1 MGRHPQSSQDRR
13 RNNSKNMKFA
23 ISILFLAATSRAAPS
38 ISFSDMNTG
47 SVHNTLDRT
56 QKATDIQIT
65 NKVMPDI
72 QRNFNLIKQ
81 TNEREYKET
90 SQLYEYIDASIA
102 HATKSI
108 MKAITDLKTNTDES
122 IRALGENTRENLIS
136 LKTIN
141 NENNQKILE
150 QTVASSD
157 SALALSLNWMSRR
170 MDAAEDIL
178 TSRVGVCGV
187 SGEQKMPGVVT
198 YNRFLHPTE
207 GDKKIRLAGK
217 NLEVND
223 VFDKTRGFFTVPE
236 GGSGEYSISVGMVMK
251 VFDWQLDIHNHQN
264 VLSQYKLHVGDRVLD
279 EALLASDNGASDNAD
294 IVQASRSIVVHLLEG
309 QKVKL
314 VKSWD
319 RRSPISSDYYITFCV
334 SMKHLDSALYLGEEP
349 ETRPSAPSVDLK
361 SWTFDSPTLNTI
373 APPTIETIAPP
384 SRLPRLEISTPET
397 PLKTPPPCTA
407 SGFNTCNWHVNC
419 K

>member
-1 MGRHPQSSQDRR
+1 
-13 RNNSKNMKFA
+13 MKFA

-72 QRNFNLIKQ
+72 QRNFDLIKQ

-90 SQLYEYIDASIA
+90 SQIYEYIDASIA

-150 QTVASSD
+150 QTVASND

-170 MDAAEDIL
+170 MDAAEVRERKIFFQQLLFKMFFSTGHPD
-178 TSRVGVCGV
+178 
-187 SGEQKMPGVVT
+187 EQSWCVWSFRWT
-198 YNRFLHPTE
+198 
-207 GDKKIRLAGK
+207 
-217 NLEVND
+217 
-223 VFDKTRGFFTVPE
+223 
-236 GGSGEYSISVGMVMK
+236 
-251 VFDWQLDIHNHQN
+251 
-264 VLSQYKLHVGDRVLD
+264 HVAWCR
-279 EALLASDNGASDNAD
+279 
-294 IVQASRSIVVHLLEG
+294 HL
-309 QKVKL
+309 Q
-314 VKSWD
+314 S
-319 RRSPISSDYYITFCV
+319 
-334 SMKHLDSALYLGEEP
+334 
-349 ETRPSAPSVDLK
+349 
-361 SWTFDSPTLNTI
+361 N
-373 APPTIETIAPP
+373 
-384 SRLPRLEISTPET
+384 
-397 PLKTPPPCTA
+397 PPP
-407 SGFNTCNWHVNC
+407 H
-419 K
+419 

>member
-1 MGRHPQSSQDRR
+1 MGRHPQSSLDRR
-13 RNNSKNMKFA
+13 RNNSKRMKFA
-23 ISILFLAATSRAAPS
+23 ISILFLVASSRAAPT
-38 ISFSDMNTG
+38 FSDMNTG
-47 SVHNTLDRT
+47 GVHNSLDKT
-56 QKATDIQIT
+56 QKKTDMNIRK
-65 NKVMPDI
+65 KVMPDI

-81 TNEREYKET
+81 TNEREYNET
-90 SQLYEYIDASIA
+90 SQIYEYIDASIA

-150 QTVASSD
+150 KTVDSSD

-187 SGEQKMPGVVT
+187 SREQKMAGVVT
-198 YNRFLHPTE
+198 YDRILHPTE
-207 GDKKIRLAGK
+207 GDKKIRLTGK
-217 NLEVND
+217 DLEVDD
-223 VFDKTRGFFTVPE
+223 VFDKNRGYFTVPE

-264 VLSQYKLHVGDRVLD
+264 VLSQYTLHVGDRVLD

-319 RRSPISSDYYITFCV
+319 RHSPISSDYYITFCV
-334 SMKHLDSALYLGEEP
+334 SMKHLDSVLNLSEEP

-384 SRLPRLEISTPET
+384 SRLPRLEIGTTET
-397 PLKTPPPCTA
+397 PLKTPPPCRA
-407 SGFNTCNWHVNC
+407 SAFTNCN
-419 K
+419 

>member
-13 RNNSKNMKFA
+13 RNNSKKMKFA

-38 ISFSDMNTG
+38 ISDMNTG

-90 SQLYEYIDASIA
+90 SQIYEYIDASIA

-122 IRALGENTRENLIS
+122 IRALGENTRENFIS

-150 QTVASSD
+150 KTVDSSD

-187 SGEQKMPGVVT
+187 SREQKMAGVVT
-198 YNRFLHPTE
+198 YDRILHPTE
-207 GDKKIRLAGK
+207 GDKKIRLA
-217 NLEVND
+217 
-223 VFDKTRGFFTVPE
+223 
-236 GGSGEYSISVGMVMK
+236 
-251 VFDWQLDIHNHQN
+251 
-264 VLSQYKLHVGDRVLD
+264 
-279 EALLASDNGASDNAD
+279 
-294 IVQASRSIVVHLLEG
+294 
-309 QKVKL
+309 VKEHCGPPAG
-314 VKSWD
+314 
-319 RRSPISSDYYITFCV
+319 R
-334 SMKHLDSALYLGEEP
+334 
-349 ETRPSAPSVDLK
+349 
-361 SWTFDSPTLNTI
+361 TFDS
-373 APPTIETIAPP
+373 
-384 SRLPRLEISTPET
+384 
-397 PLKTPPPCTA
+397 
-407 SGFNTCNWHVNC
+407 
-419 K
+419 

>member
-13 RNNSKNMKFA
+13 RNNSKKMKFA
-23 ISILFLAATSRAAPS
+23 ISILFVAATSRAAPS
-38 ISFSDMNTG
+38 ISDMNTG

-65 NKVMPDI
+65 NKVIPDI
-72 QRNFNLIKQ
+72 QRNFDLIKQ
-81 TNEREYKET
+81 TNEREYNET
-90 SQLYEYIDASIA
+90 SQIYEYIDASIA

-108 MKAITDLKTNTDES
+108 IKAI
-122 IRALGENTRENLIS
+122 GENTRENLIS

-150 QTVASSD
+150 KTVDSSD

-187 SGEQKMPGVVT
+187 SREQKMAGVVT
-198 YNRFLHPTE
+198 YDRILHPTE

-217 NLEVND
+217 DLEVDD
-223 VFDKTRGFFTVPE
+223 VFDKNRGFFTVPE
-236 GGSGEYSISVGMVMK
+236 GGSGEYSTSVGMVMK
-251 VFDWQLDIHNHQN
+251 VFDWQLDIHNHRN
-264 VLSQYKLHVGDRVLD
+264 VLSKYKLHVGDRVLE

-294 IVQASRSIVVHLLEG
+294 IVQASRSIVVYLLEG

-319 RRSPISSDYYITFCV
+319 RHSPISSDYYITFCV
-334 SMKHLDSALYLGEEP
+334 SMKHLDSALSLGEEP
-349 ETRPSAPSVDLK
+349 ETPPSAPSVDLK
-361 SWTFDSPTLNTI
+361 SWTFDSPSLNTI

-384 SRLPRLEISTPET
+384 TRLPRLEISTR
-397 PLKTPPPCTA
+397 
-407 SGFNTCNWHVNC
+407 
-419 K
+419 

>member
-1 MGRHPQSSQDRR
+1 
-13 RNNSKNMKFA
+13 MKFA

-38 ISFSDMNTG
+38 ISDMNTG

-81 TNEREYKET
+81 TNEREYNET

-150 QTVASSD
+150 KTVDSSD

-170 MDAAEDIL
+170 MDAAEVRERKIFFQQLLFKMFFSTGHPD
-178 TSRVGVCGV
+178 
-187 SGEQKMPGVVT
+187 EQSWCVWSFRWT
-198 YNRFLHPTE
+198 
-207 GDKKIRLAGK
+207 
-217 NLEVND
+217 
-223 VFDKTRGFFTVPE
+223 
-236 GGSGEYSISVGMVMK
+236 
-251 VFDWQLDIHNHQN
+251 
-264 VLSQYKLHVGDRVLD
+264 HVAWCR
-279 EALLASDNGASDNAD
+279 
-294 IVQASRSIVVHLLEG
+294 HL
-309 QKVKL
+309 Q
-314 VKSWD
+314 S
-319 RRSPISSDYYITFCV
+319 
-334 SMKHLDSALYLGEEP
+334 
-349 ETRPSAPSVDLK
+349 
-361 SWTFDSPTLNTI
+361 N
-373 APPTIETIAPP
+373 
-384 SRLPRLEISTPET
+384 
-397 PLKTPPPCTA
+397 PPP
-407 SGFNTCNWHVNC
+407 H
-419 K
+419 

>member
-1 MGRHPQSSQDRR
+1 MGRHPQSSLDRR
-13 RNNSKNMKFA
+13 RNNSKRMKFA
-23 ISILFLAATSRAAPS
+23 ISILFLVATSRAAPS
-38 ISFSDMNTG
+38 ISDMNTG

-65 NKVMPDI
+65 NKVIPDI
-72 QRNFNLIKQ
+72 QRNFDLIKQ

-122 IRALGENTRENLIS
+122 IRALGENTRENFIS

-150 QTVASSD
+150 KTVDSND

-187 SGEQKMPGVVT
+187 SREQKMAGVVT
-198 YNRFLHPTE
+198 YDRILHPTE

-217 NLEVND
+217 DLEVDD

-264 VLSQYKLHVGDRVLD
+264 VLSQYELHVGDRVLD

-319 RRSPISSDYYITFCV
+319 RHSPISSDYYITFCV
-334 SMKHLDSALYLGEEP
+334 SMKHLDSALSLGEEP

-361 SWTFDSPTLNTI
+361 SWTFDSPSLNTI

-407 SGFNTCNWHVNC
+407 SGFNNCN
-419 K
+419 

>member
-38 ISFSDMNTG
+38 ISDMNTG

-90 SQLYEYIDASIA
+90 SQIYEYIDASIA

-122 IRALGENTRENLIS
+122 IRALGENTRENFIS

-150 QTVASSD
+150 KTVDSSD

-187 SGEQKMPGVVT
+187 SREQKMAGVVT
-198 YNRFLHPTE
+198 YDRILHPTE

-217 NLEVND
+217 DLEVDD
-223 VFDKTRGFFTVPE
+223 VFDKTRGFFTVPK

-279 EALLASDNGASDNAD
+279 EALLASDNGASENAD

-309 QKVKL
+309 QVVKL

-319 RRSPISSDYYITFCV
+319 RPISSDYYITFCV
-334 SMKHLDSALYLGEEP
+334 SMKHLDSALSLGEGP

-384 SRLPRLEISTPET
+384 SRLPRLEIGTTET
-397 PLKTPPPCTA
+397 PLKTPPPCRA
-407 SGFNTCNWHVNC
+407 SAFTNCN
-419 K
+419 

>member
-1 MGRHPQSSQDRR
+1 
-13 RNNSKNMKFA
+13 MKFA

-72 QRNFNLIKQ
+72 QRNFDLIKQ

-90 SQLYEYIDASIA
+90 SQIYEYIDASIA

-150 QTVASSD
+150 KTVDSSD

-170 MDAAEDIL
+170 MDAAEVRERKIFFQQLLFKMFFSTGHPD
-178 TSRVGVCGV
+178 
-187 SGEQKMPGVVT
+187 EQSWCVWSFRWT
-198 YNRFLHPTE
+198 
-207 GDKKIRLAGK
+207 
-217 NLEVND
+217 
-223 VFDKTRGFFTVPE
+223 
-236 GGSGEYSISVGMVMK
+236 
-251 VFDWQLDIHNHQN
+251 
-264 VLSQYKLHVGDRVLD
+264 HVAWCR
-279 EALLASDNGASDNAD
+279 
-294 IVQASRSIVVHLLEG
+294 HL
-309 QKVKL
+309 Q
-314 VKSWD
+314 S
-319 RRSPISSDYYITFCV
+319 
-334 SMKHLDSALYLGEEP
+334 
-349 ETRPSAPSVDLK
+349 
-361 SWTFDSPTLNTI
+361 N
-373 APPTIETIAPP
+373 
-384 SRLPRLEISTPET
+384 
-397 PLKTPPPCTA
+397 PPP
-407 SGFNTCNWHVNC
+407 H
-419 K
+419 

>member
-1 MGRHPQSSQDRR
+1 MGRHGESSQDRR
-13 RNNSKNMKFA
+13 RNNSKKMKFA

-38 ISFSDMNTG
+38 ISDMNTG

-56 QKATDIQIT
+56 QKRTDMNIRK
-65 NKVMPDI
+65 KVMPDI
-72 QRNFNLIKQ
+72 QRNFDLIKQ

-90 SQLYEYIDASIA
+90 SQIYEYIDASIA

-150 QTVASSD
+150 QTVASND

-187 SGEQKMPGVVT
+187 SREQKMAGVVT
-198 YNRFLHPTE
+198 YDRILHPTE

-217 NLEVND
+217 DLEVDD
-223 VFDKTRGFFTVPE
+223 VFDKNRGFFTVPE

-251 VFDWQLDIHNHQN
+251 VFDWQLDIHNHRN
-264 VLSQYKLHVGDRVLD
+264 LLSQYKLHVGDRVLD

-309 QKVKL
+309 QVVKL

-319 RRSPISSDYYITFCV
+319 RHSPISSDYYITFCV
-334 SMKHLDSALYLGEEP
+334 SMKHLDSALYLSEEP
-349 ETRPSAPSVDLK
+349 EPRPSAPSVDLK
-361 SWTFDSPTLNTI
+361 SWTFDSPSLNTI

-384 SRLPRLEISTPET
+384 SRLPRLETRWAGDLTRS
-397 PLKTPPPCTA
+397 LSA
-407 SGFNTCNWHVNC
+407 RRQRSGS
-419 K
+419 

>member
-65 NKVMPDI
+65 NKVIPDI

-90 SQLYEYIDASIA
+90 SQIYEYIDASIA

-187 SGEQKMPGVVT
+187 SREQKMAGVVT
-198 YNRFLHPTE
+198 YDRILHPTE
-207 GDKKIRLAGK
+207 GDKKIRLA
-217 NLEVND
+217 
-223 VFDKTRGFFTVPE
+223 
-236 GGSGEYSISVGMVMK
+236 
-251 VFDWQLDIHNHQN
+251 
-264 VLSQYKLHVGDRVLD
+264 
-279 EALLASDNGASDNAD
+279 
-294 IVQASRSIVVHLLEG
+294 
-309 QKVKL
+309 VKEHCGPPAG
-314 VKSWD
+314 
-319 RRSPISSDYYITFCV
+319 R
-334 SMKHLDSALYLGEEP
+334 
-349 ETRPSAPSVDLK
+349 
-361 SWTFDSPTLNTI
+361 TFDS
-373 APPTIETIAPP
+373 
-384 SRLPRLEISTPET
+384 
-397 PLKTPPPCTA
+397 
-407 SGFNTCNWHVNC
+407 
-419 K
+419 

>member
-13 RNNSKNMKFA
+13 RNNSKKMKFA

-38 ISFSDMNTG
+38 ISDMNTG

-65 NKVMPDI
+65 NKEIPDI
-72 QRNFNLIKQ
+72 QRNFDLIKQ

-90 SQLYEYIDASIA
+90 SQLYEYVDASIA

-150 QTVASSD
+150 QTAASND

-187 SGEQKMPGVVT
+187 SREQKMAGVVT
-198 YNRFLHPTE
+198 YDRILHPTE

-217 NLEVND
+217 DLEVDD
-223 VFDKTRGFFTVPE
+223 VFDKTRGFFTVPK

-264 VLSQYKLHVGDRVLD
+264 VLSQYKLHVGDRVLN

-319 RRSPISSDYYITFCV
+319 RHSPISSDYYITFCV
-334 SMKHLDSALYLGEEP
+334 SMKHLDSALYLSEEP

-361 SWTFDSPTLNTI
+361 SWTFDSPSLNTI

-384 SRLPRLEISTPET
+384 SRLPRLEISTRET

-407 SGFNTCNWHVNC
+407 SGFNNCN
-419 K
+419 

>member
-1 MGRHPQSSQDRR
+1 MGRHPQSSLDRR
-13 RNNSKNMKFA
+13 RNNSKKMKFA

-38 ISFSDMNTG
+38 ISDMNTG
-47 SVHNTLDRT
+47 SVHHTLDRT

-72 QRNFNLIKQ
+72 QRNSNLIKQ
-81 TNEREYKET
+81 TNEREYNET
-90 SQLYEYIDASIA
+90 SQIYEYIDASIA

-150 QTVASSD
+150 KTVDSNG

-170 MDAAEDIL
+170 M
-178 TSRVGVCGV
+178 GVCGV
-187 SGEQKMPGVVT
+187 SREQKMAGVVT
-198 YNRFLHPTE
+198 YDRILHPTE

-223 VFDKTRGFFTVPE
+223 VFDKNRGFFTVPKN
-236 GGSGEYSISVGMVMK
+236 GSGEYSISVGMVMK

-309 QKVKL
+309 QVVKL

-319 RRSPISSDYYITFCV
+319 RHSPISSDYYITFCV
-334 SMKHLDSALYLGEEP
+334 SMKHLDSALSLSEEP
-349 ETRPSAPSVDLK
+349 EIRPSAPSVDLK
-361 SWTFDSPTLNTI
+361 SWTFDSPSLNTI

-384 SRLPRLEISTPET
+384 SRLPRLEIGTTET
-397 PLKTPPPCTA
+397 PLKTPPPCRA
-407 SGFNTCNWHVNC
+407 SAFTNCN
-419 K
+419 

>member
-1 MGRHPQSSQDRR
+1 MGRHGESSQDRR
-13 RNNSKNMKFA
+13 RNNSKKMKFA

-38 ISFSDMNTG
+38 ISDMNTG
-47 SVHNTLDRT
+47 SVHNTLDSA
-56 QKATDIQIT
+56 QKRTDIQIT

-72 QRNFNLIKQ
+72 QRNFDLIKQ

-90 SQLYEYIDASIA
+90 SQIYEYIDASIA
-102 HATKSI
+102 NATKTNI
-108 MKAITDLKTNTDES
+108 KKITDLKTNTDES
-122 IRALGENTRENLIS
+122 IRALGENTRENFIS

-150 QTVASSD
+150 QTVASND

-187 SGEQKMPGVVT
+187 SREQKMAGVVT
-198 YNRFLHPTE
+198 YDRILHPTE

-223 VFDKTRGFFTVPE
+223 VFDKTRGFFTVPK

-279 EALLASDNGASDNAD
+279 EALLASDNGASENAD

-309 QKVKL
+309 QEVKL
-314 VKSWD
+314 VKTWNGHSL
-319 RRSPISSDYYITFCV
+319 ISSDYYITFCV
-334 SMKHLDSALYLGEEP
+334 SMKHLDSALNLGEKP
-349 ETRPSAPSVDLK
+349 ETLPSAPSVDLK
-361 SWTFDSPTLNTI
+361 SWTFDSPNLNTI
-373 APPTIETIAPP
+373 APPSIETIAPP
-384 SRLPRLEISTPET
+384 SRLPRLEIGTTET
-397 PLKTPPPCTA
+397 PLKTPPPCRA
-407 SGFNTCNWHVNC
+407 SAFTNCN
-419 K
+419 

>member
-13 RNNSKNMKFA
+13 RNNSKKMKFA

-38 ISFSDMNTG
+38 ISDMNTG
-47 SVHNTLDRT
+47 SVHNSLDKT
-56 QKATDIQIT
+56 QKKTDMNIRK
-65 NKVMPDI
+65 KVMPDI
-72 QRNFNLIKQ
+72 QRNFDLIKQ

-90 SQLYEYIDASIA
+90 SQIYEYIDASIA

-150 QTVASSD
+150 KTVDSSD

-187 SGEQKMPGVVT
+187 SREQKMAGVVT
-198 YNRFLHPTE
+198 YDRILHPTE

-223 VFDKTRGFFTVPE
+223 VFDKTRGFFTVPK

-309 QKVKL
+309 QVVKL

-319 RRSPISSDYYITFCV
+319 RHSPISSDYYITFCV
-334 SMKHLDSALYLGEEP
+334 SMKHLDSALSLSRFFSTIEFFP
-349 ETRPSAPSVDLK
+349 QIDLK
-361 SWTFDSPTLNTI
+361 SWTFDSPSLNTI

-384 SRLPRLEISTPET
+384 SRLPRLEIGTTET
-397 PLKTPPPCTA
+397 PLKTPPPCRA
-407 SGFNTCNWHVNC
+407 SGFDNCN
-419 K
+419 

>member
-13 RNNSKNMKFA
+13 RNNSKKMKFA

-38 ISFSDMNTG
+38 ISDMNTG

-65 NKVMPDI
+65 NKVIPDI
-72 QRNFNLIKQ
+72 QRNFDLIKQ
-81 TNEREYKET
+81 TNEREYNET
-90 SQLYEYIDASIA
+90 SQIYEYIDASIA

-122 IRALGENTRENLIS
+122 IRALGENTRENFIS

-141 NENNQKILE
+141 NENNQKIPE
-150 QTVASSD
+150 KTVDSSD

-187 SGEQKMPGVVT
+187 SDGHTLPGVVT
-198 YNRFLHPTE
+198 YDRILHPTE

-223 VFDKTRGFFTVPE
+223 VFDKTRGFFTVPKN
-236 GGSGEYSISVGMVMK
+236 GSGKYSISVGMVMK
-251 VFDWQLDIHNHQN
+251 VFDWQPDIHNHQN

-279 EALLASDNGASDNAD
+279 EALLASDNGASENAD

-309 QKVKL
+309 QVVKL

-319 RRSPISSDYYITFCV
+319 RPISSDFYITFCV
-334 SMKHLDSALYLGEEP
+334 SMKHLDSALSLSKKP

-361 SWTFDSPTLNTI
+361 SWTFDSPSLNTI

-384 SRLPRLEISTPET
+384 SRLPRLEIGTTET
-397 PLKTPPPCTA
+397 PLKTPPPCRA
-407 SGFNTCNWHVNC
+407 SGFDNCN
-419 K
+419 

>member
-13 RNNSKNMKFA
+13 RNNSKKMKFA

-38 ISFSDMNTG
+38 ISDMNTG

-90 SQLYEYIDASIA
+90 SQIYEYIDASIA

-150 QTVASSD
+150 KTVDSND

-187 SGEQKMPGVVT
+187 SREQKMAGVVT
-198 YNRFLHPTE
+198 YDRILHPTE

-223 VFDKTRGFFTVPE
+223 VFDKTRGFFTVPK

-264 VLSQYKLHVGDRVLD
+264 VLSQYTLHVGDRVLN

-319 RRSPISSDYYITFCV
+319 RHSPISSDYYITFCV
-334 SMKHLDSALYLGEEP
+334 SMKHLDLALYLSEEP

-361 SWTFDSPTLNTI
+361 SWTFDSPSLNTI

-384 SRLPRLEISTPET
+384 SRLPRLEIGTTET

-407 SGFNTCNWHVNC
+407 SAFTNCNWH
-419 K
+419 

>member
-72 QRNFNLIKQ
+72 QRNFDLIKQ
-81 TNEREYKET
+81 TNEREYNET
-90 SQLYEYIDASIA
+90 SQLYKYIDASIA

-122 IRALGENTRENLIS
+122 IRALGENTRENFIS

-150 QTVASSD
+150 KTVDSSD

-187 SGEQKMPGVVT
+187 SREQKMAGVVT
-198 YNRFLHPTE
+198 YDRILHPTE
-207 GDKKIRLAGK
+207 GDKKIRLAGED
-217 NLEVND
+217 LEVDD
-223 VFDKTRGFFTVPE
+223 VFDKNRGVFTVPK
-236 GGSGEYSISVGMVMK
+236 GGSGEYSISVGMVMT
-251 VFDWQLDIHNHQN
+251 VYDYQQDTGSHEN
-264 VLSQYKLHVGDRVLD
+264 VLSQYQLQVDQRLLR
-279 EALLASDNGASDNAD
+279 EALLASDNGASANAD
-294 IVQASRSIVVHLLEG
+294 MVQASRSIVVHLLEG
-309 QKVKL
+309 QVVKL
-314 VKSWD
+314 VKVDS
-319 RRSPISSDYYITFCV
+319 RTLNAPHPSSDYFITFCV
-334 SMKHLDSALYLGEEP
+334 SMKHLDSALYLIEEP

-361 SWTFDSPTLNTI
+361 SWTFDSPSLNTI
-373 APPTIETIAPP
+373 APPTIE
-384 SRLPRLEISTPET
+384 
-397 PLKTPPPCTA
+397 K
-407 SGFNTCNWHVNC
+407 
-419 K
+419 

>member
-1 MGRHPQSSQDRR
+1 MGRHPQSSLDRR
-13 RNNSKNMKFA
+13 RNSSKRMKFA
-23 ISILFLAATSRAAPS
+23 ISILFLVASSRAAPS
-38 ISFSDMNTG
+38 ISDMNTG
-47 SVHNTLDRT
+47 SVHNSLDKT
-56 QKATDIQIT
+56 QKRTDMNIRK
-65 NKVMPDI
+65 KVMPDI
-72 QRNFNLIKQ
+72 QRNFDLIKQ
-81 TNEREYKET
+81 TNEREYNET
-90 SQLYEYIDASIA
+90 SQIYEYIDASIA

-150 QTVASSD
+150 KTVDSND

-187 SGEQKMPGVVT
+187 SREQKMAGVVT
-198 YNRFLHPTE
+198 YDRILHPTE

-223 VFDKTRGFFTVPE
+223 VFDKNRGFFTVPKN
-236 GGSGEYSISVGMVMK
+236 GSGEYSISVGMVMK

-264 VLSQYKLHVGDRVLD
+264 VLSQYLHVGDRVLD
-279 EALLASDNGASDNAD
+279 EALLASDNGASENAD

-309 QKVKL
+309 QVVKL

-319 RRSPISSDYYITFCV
+319 RPISSDFYITFCV
-334 SMKHLDSALYLGEEP
+334 SMKHLDSALSLSKKP

-361 SWTFDSPTLNTI
+361 SWTFDSPSLNTI

-384 SRLPRLEISTPET
+384 SRLPRLEIGTTET
-397 PLKTPPPCTA
+397 PLKTPPPCRA
-407 SGFNTCNWHVNC
+407 SAFTNCN
-419 K
+419 

>member
-1 MGRHPQSSQDRR
+1 MGR

-56 QKATDIQIT
+56 QKATDIRIT

-90 SQLYEYIDASIA
+90 SQIYEYIDASIA

-150 QTVASSD
+150 QTVASND

-187 SGEQKMPGVVT
+187 SREQKMAGVVT
-198 YNRFLHPTE
+198 YDRILHPTE
-207 GDKKIRLAGK
+207 GDKKIRLAGE
-217 NLEVND
+217 NLEVDD

-309 QKVKL
+309 QVVKL

-319 RRSPISSDYYITFCV
+319 RHSPISSDYYITFCV
-334 SMKHLDSALYLGEEP
+334 SMKHLDSALSLSEEP

-361 SWTFDSPTLNTI
+361 SRTFDSPTLNTI

-384 SRLPRLEISTPET
+384 TRLPRLEISTPET
-397 PLKTPPPCTA
+397 PLKTPPPCRA
-407 SGFNTCNWHVNC
+407 SAFTNCN
-419 K
+419 